1 MAKTRPISPHPLP
14 SRVMIT
20 ETSDCLR
27 LVIPYSRSWF
37 VIGFL
42 GFWLCAWVVAEVLI
56 PLRFLEGEAP
66 SGGWSLMVA
75 WFVVWTVAGVLAVYA
90 WLWQV
95 MGKEIV
101 TVRDGSLT
109 LRRDVGGF
117 GLDKVYDLDQVR
129 ELRAEPAVFDP
140 MDLSMALQ
148 LWGIG
153 GGAIAFDYEGKIRR
167 FGIGLD
173 ETEAKQAVAA
183 IKKRWRAA
191 DRSHRPAS
199 E

>member
-1 MAKTRPISPHPLP
+1 MAKTRSTSSHLFP

-20 ETSDCLR
+20 ETSDYLR

-42 GFWLCAWVVAEVLI
+42 GFWLCAWAVAEVLI

-66 SGGWSLMVA
+66 PGGWLLMVV

-101 TVRDGSLT
+101 TVREGRLT
-109 LRRDVGGF
+109 FRRDVGGF
-117 GLDKVYDLDQVR
+117 GLDKVYDLSEVR
-129 ELRAEPAVFDP
+129 ELRAEPVAFDP
-140 MDLSMALQ
+140 MDFSTALQ

-153 GGAIAFDYEGKIRR
+153 GGAITFDYEGKTRR

-173 ETEAKQAVAA
+173 ETEARQAVAA

-191 DRSHRPAS
+191 NRSYCPAS

>member
-1 MAKTRPISPHPLP
+1 MTKTRSTSSRPFP

-42 GFWLCAWVVAEVLI
+42 GFWLCAWAVAEVLI
-56 PLRFLEGEAP
+56 PLRFLEGEIP
-66 SGGWSLMVA
+66 SGGWSLMVV
-75 WFVVWTVAGVLAVYA
+75 WFVVWTVAGVLALYA

-101 TVRDGSLT
+101 TVQDGSLT

-117 GLDKVYDLDQVR
+117 GFDKVYDLNKACA
-129 ELRAEPAVFDP
+129 LRAEPAIFDP

-173 ETEAKQAVAA
+173 ETEARQAVAVV
-183 IKKRWRAA
+183 KKRCRILE
-191 DRSHRPAS
+191 RER
-199 E
+199 

>member
-1 MAKTRPISPHPLP
+1 
-14 SRVMIT
+14 MIMD
-20 ETSDCLR
+20 TSDCLR

-42 GFWLCAWVVAEVLI
+42 GFWLCAWAVAEVVI
-56 PLRFLEGEAP
+56 PFRFLEGEAP
-66 SGGWSLMVA
+66 PSGWSLMVA
-75 WFVVWTVAGVLAVYA
+75 WFMVWTVAGIVAVYA

-101 TVRDGSLT
+101 IVQDGRLT
-109 LRRDVGGF
+109 LRRDIGGF
-117 GLDKVYDLDQVR
+117 GWDKVYELEKVR
-129 ELRAEPAVFDP
+129 ALRAEPVVFDP

-153 GGAIAFDYEGKIRR
+153 GGAIAFDYEEKTHR

-173 ETEAKQAVAA
+173 EAEAKRLVAA
-183 IKKRWRAA
+183 IKKWWRERH
-191 DRSHRPAS
+191 RSHDALL
-199 E
+199 

>member
-1 MAKTRPISPHPLP
+1 MTKPLP
-14 SRVMIT
+14 PGSRVSIT
-20 ETSDCLR
+20 ETPVSLR
-27 LVIPYSRSWF
+27 VVIPYSRSWF

-42 GFWLCAWVVAEVLI
+42 GFWLCAWAVAEILI
-56 PLRFLEGEAP
+56 PLRFLEGEVP
-66 SGGWSLMVA
+66 SGEWSLMVG
-75 WFVVWTVAGVLAVYA
+75 WFVVWTVAGVLALYA

-101 TVRDGSLT
+101 TVQSGSLT

-117 GLDKVYDLDQVR
+117 GFDKVYGLDQVH
-129 ELRAEPAVFDP
+129 ELRAEPALFDP

-153 GGAIAFDYEGKIRR
+153 GGAIAFDYEGKTRR

-173 ETEAKQAVAA
+173 ETEAKQAVTA

-191 DRSHRPAS
+191 DRSHGPAR